1 MSWFFLF
8 VAGFFEIAW
17 STGLKYSQGFTRLWP
32 SAFTV
37 VTMIISFFLL
47 AQAMKSLPL
56 GTAYAVWTG
65 IGTAGAVMMGIIIFN
80 DPLTMPRLVCLLFII
95 IGIAGLKILT

>member
-8 VAGFFEIAW
+8 VAGLFEIAW

-65 IGTAGAVMMGIIIFN
+65 IGTAGAVLMGIIIFN
-80 DPLTMPRLVCLLFII
+80 DPLTILRMICLLFII